1 VSKQKPK
8 DPFRDLTKA
17 RKAKGLSAEDVA
29 IALHLTTCAVE
40 EIEKGNWAYFPKGPY
55 FQGYL
60 KRFCEYLNIPCQ
72 PLLDAYQAQYCN
84 AEICDY
90 QEPKMHK
97 MKLTCSYQ
105 HKKYRTVYG
114 LACAFMVFVLV
125 GVVSTKNILSG
136 KTVAD
141 STPIEPNWLVKNQQQ
156 VSTQKVTSKILT
168 RDK

>member
-1 VSKQKPK
+1 MSKQKPK
-8 DPFRDLTKA
+8 NPFRDLAKA
-17 RKAKGLSAEDVA
+17 RKAKGLSTQEVA
-29 IALHLTTCAVE
+29 AALHLTTCAVE

-55 FQGYL
+55 FQGYV
-60 KRFCEYLNIPCQ
+60 KRFCDYLNIPCQ

-84 AEICDY
+84 VEICDY

-125 GVVSTKNILSG
+125 GVISTQNMFSS

-141 STPIEPNWLVKNQQQ
+141 STSIEPNWLVKNEQQ
-156 VSTQKVTSKILT
+156 VLPQKAISEKISNQ
-168 RDK
+168 K